1 MLTRKF
7 LDSLGGFCRS
17 FIWFWFKAVVVYV
30 YVCYWCL
37 KKGYILLFGE
47 GHNNMAMDVSKIGKN
62 LIKCV
67 ATGENVTIESLWKE
81 QTCVITFLRRFG

>member
-1 MLTRKF
+1 
-7 LDSLGGFCRS
+7 
-17 FIWFWFKAVVVYV
+17 
-30 YVCYWCL
+30 
-37 KKGYILLFGE
+37 
-47 GHNNMAMDVSKIGKN
+47 MAMDVPKIGKN

>member
-1 MLTRKF
+1 MPTRKY
-7 LDSLGGFCRS
+7 LDRVGGLCRS
-17 FIWFWFKAVVVYV
+17 CIWFWFKAVVE
-30 YVCYWCL
+30 
-37 KKGYILLFGE
+37 KNSYIFLFGE

-67 ATGENVTIESLWKE
+67 ATGENVTIESLWAE